1 MAREV
6 LRNRKTIS
14 MASTLAK
21 TSIPFFNYRGAFA
34 AREEEFVEIFRDIL
48 HRGAFIQQRDLA
60 EFEDALARYLGVAH
74 AFGVANATDGL
85 IISFRAAGLKPG
97 DEVIFPSHTMVAS
110 PAAVA
115 HCGGIPVPVDCGPDH
130 LIDPRA
136 IEAAITERTRA
147 IMPVQLNGRTCQ
159 MDEIERIA
167 AVHNLM
173 IIEDAAQ
180 ALGSK
185 FMGRF
190 AGTFGIAAAFSFY
203 PAKILGCFGD
213 GGAVVTNDPEVAR
226 RIALLRDHGRN
237 EQGEV
242 EMWGFNSRLDNLQAA
257 ILHAQFRDYDE
268 IINRR
273 RSIAARYES
282 LLSDLSEL
290 VLPPAPNADADH
302 FDVYQN
308 YEIEA
313 DRRDELKAYLADK
326 GVGTILQWGGT
337 PVHMFGKLGFDVTL
351 PHTERF
357 FERCLMLPMN
367 MMITDDEVN
376 YIASAIRAFYRGTD

>member
-1 MAREV
+1 
-6 LRNRKTIS
+6 

-21 TSIPFFNYRGAFA
+21 PTIPFFNYRGAFA
-34 AREEEFVEIFRDIL
+34 AHEEEFVEIFRDIL

-60 EFEDALARYLGVAH
+60 EFEDALARYLGVSH

-85 IISFRAAGLKPG
+85 IISFRAAGIGPG

-115 HCGGIPVPVDCGPDH
+115 HVGGIPGPVDIGPDH

-136 IEAAITERTRA
+136 IEAAVTEKTRA
-147 IMPVQLNGRTCQ
+147 IMPVQLNGRTCD

-167 AVHNLM
+167 SKYNLL

-180 ALGSK
+180 ALGSQFK
-185 FMGRF
+185 GRF

-213 GGAVVTNDPEVAR
+213 GGAVVTNDSEVAR
-226 RIALLRDHGRN
+226 KIALLRDHGRN
-237 EQGEV
+237 DQGDV
-242 EMWGFNSRLDNLQAA
+242 EMWGLNSRLDNLQAA
-257 ILHAQFRDYDE
+257 ILHAQFRDYDK
-268 IINRR
+268 IIERR
-273 RSIAARYES
+273 RSIAALYDS

-290 VLPPAPNADADH
+290 VLPPAPDTNGDH
-302 FDVYQN
+302 FDVFQN
-308 YEIEA
+308 YELEA
-313 DRRDELKAYLADK
+313 DRRDALRAWLSER

-337 PVHMFGKLGFDVTL
+337 PVHMFKGLGFNVSL
-351 PHTERF
+351 PQTERF

-367 MMITDDEVN
+367 MMVTDDEVN
-376 YIASAIRAFYRGTD
+376 YIAASIRAFYRGSD